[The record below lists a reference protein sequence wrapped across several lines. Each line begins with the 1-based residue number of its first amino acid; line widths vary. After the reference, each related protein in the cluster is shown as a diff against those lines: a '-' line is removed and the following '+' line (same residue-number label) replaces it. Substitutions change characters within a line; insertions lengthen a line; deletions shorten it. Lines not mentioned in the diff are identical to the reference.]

1 VSADTSASVLGEESP
16 LHSVQNDVGELWESF
31 WYNRALEMVKRF
43 EVIDHTADIGIAAY
57 GADLKEAFAN
67 AAYAL
72 FSLMVDLE
80 GVGDAS
86 CYDVEVTAEDR
97 AELLVAW
104 LNELIYLFE
113 VENVLFKRFE
123 IGELD
128 ETRLRASCY
137 GEKIDPERH
146 KMTLGVKAATYHML
160 QVKEECGEGV
170 GESERGF
177 RVQVLF
183 DI

>member
-1 VSADTSASVLGEESP
+1 MA
-16 LHSVQNDVGELWESF
+16 
-31 WYNRALEMVKRF
+31 KRF
-43 EVIDHTADIGIAAY
+43 EIIDHTADIGIAAY

-72 FSLMVDLE
+72 FSLMTDLE
-80 GVGDAS
+80 DVGDAL
-86 CYDVEVTAEDR
+86 CHDVGVTAGDRED
-97 AELLVAW
+97 LLVAW

-113 VENVLFKRFE
+113 VEKVLFKRFE
-123 IGELD
+123 IGELT
-128 ETRLRASCY
+128 ETRLKASCF

-146 KMTLGVKAATYHML
+146 KIKTAVKAATYHML
-160 QVKEECGEGV
+160 KVDEGD
-170 GESERGF
+170 GF

>member
-1 VSADTSASVLGEESP
+1 MA
-16 LHSVQNDVGELWESF
+16 
-31 WYNRALEMVKRF
+31 KRF

-80 GVGDAS
+80 DVGDAI
-86 CYDVEVTAEDR
+86 CHEVEVIAEERMD
-97 AELLVAW
+97 LLVAW

-113 VENVLFKRFE
+113 TENMLFKRFE
-123 IGELD
+123 IGELT
-128 ETRLRASCY
+128 ETRLRSSCY
-137 GEKIDPERH
+137 GEKIDPLHH
-146 KMTLGVKAATYHML
+146 KIKAAVKAATYHML
-160 QVKEECGEGV
+160 KIEEGD
-170 GESERGF
+170 GF

>member
-1 VSADTSASVLGEESP
+1 MA
-16 LHSVQNDVGELWESF
+16 
-31 WYNRALEMVKRF
+31 KRF

-57 GADLKEAFAN
+57 GEDLKEAFAN

-72 FSLMVDLE
+72 FSLMADLDGVD
-80 GVGDAS
+80 DAS
-86 CYDVEVTAEDR
+86 CHQVDVTAEDR
-97 AELLVAW
+97 SELLVAW

-123 IGELD
+123 IGKIE
-128 ETRLRASCY
+128 ETRLRARCY
-137 GEKIDPERH
+137 GEKIDTERH
-146 KMTLGVKAATYHML
+146 RIKLGVKAATYHML
-160 QVKEECGEGV
+160 KVEEGD
-170 GESERGF
+170 GF

>member
-1 VSADTSASVLGEESP
+1 MA
-16 LHSVQNDVGELWESF
+16 
-31 WYNRALEMVKRF
+31 KRF

-80 GVGDAS
+80 DVGDAI
-86 CYDVEVTAEDR
+86 CHEVEVISEDR
-97 AELLVAW
+97 MDLLVAW

-113 VENVLFKRFE
+113 TENMLLKRFE
-123 IGELD
+123 IGELT

-137 GEKIDPERH
+137 GEKIDPLHH
-146 KMTLGVKAATYHML
+146 KIKTAVKAATYHML
-160 QVKEECGEGV
+160 KIEEGD
-170 GESERGF
+170 GF

>member
-1 VSADTSASVLGEESP
+1 MAKG
-16 LHSVQNDVGELWESF
+16 
-31 WYNRALEMVKRF
+31 F
-43 EVIDHTADIGIAAY
+43 EIIDHTADIGIAAY

-72 FSLMVDLE
+72 FSLMVDIE
-80 GVGDAS
+80 EVGDTS
-86 CYDVEVTAEDR
+86 CHQVEVTAEDHS
-97 AELLVAW
+97 ELLVAW

-123 IGELD
+123 IGELS
-128 ETRLRASCY
+128 ETKLKAGCY
-137 GEKIDPERH
+137 GEKIAPERH
-146 KMTLGVKAATYHML
+146 KIKMGVKAATYHML
-160 QVKEECGEGV
+160 RVEEGD
-170 GESERGF
+170 GF

>member
-1 VSADTSASVLGEESP
+1 ME
-16 LHSVQNDVGELWESF
+16 
-31 WYNRALEMVKRF
+31 KRF

-57 GADLKEAFAN
+57 GANLREAFAN

-72 FSLMVDLE
+72 FSLMVDLDN
-80 GVGDAS
+80 VADAV
-86 CYDVEVTAEDR
+86 CYEAEVTAENRED
-97 AELLVAW
+97 LLVAW

-113 VENVLFKRFE
+113 VENVLFQRFE
-123 IGELD
+123 IDELS

-137 GEKIDPERH
+137 GERIDPERH
-146 KMTLGVKAATYHML
+146 KIKIAVKAATYHML
-160 QVKEECGEGV
+160 KVEERDGY
-170 GESERGF
+170 

>member
-1 VSADTSASVLGEESP
+1 MA
-16 LHSVQNDVGELWESF
+16 
-31 WYNRALEMVKRF
+31 KRF

-57 GADLKEAFAN
+57 GEDLKEAFAN

-72 FSLMVDLE
+72 FSLMADLDGVD
-80 GVGDAS
+80 DAS
-86 CYDVEVTAEDR
+86 CYQVDVTAEDR
-97 AELLVAW
+97 SELLVAW

-123 IGELD
+123 IGKIE
-128 ETRLRASCY
+128 ETRLRARCY
-137 GEKIDPERH
+137 GEKIDTERH
-146 KMTLGVKAATYHML
+146 RIKLGVKAATYHML
-160 QVKEECGEGV
+160 KVEEGD
-170 GESERGF
+170 GF

>member
-1 VSADTSASVLGEESP
+1 ME
-16 LHSVQNDVGELWESF
+16 
-31 WYNRALEMVKRF
+31 KRF

-57 GADLKEAFAN
+57 GANLREAFAN

-72 FSLMVDLE
+72 FSLMVDLDN
-80 GVGDAS
+80 VADAV
-86 CYDVEVTAEDR
+86 CYEAEVTAENRED
-97 AELLVAW
+97 LLVAW

-113 VENVLFKRFE
+113 VENVLFQRFE
-123 IGELD
+123 IDELS

-146 KMTLGVKAATYHML
+146 KIKIAVKAATYHML
-160 QVKEECGEGV
+160 KIEERDGY
-170 GESERGF
+170 

>member
-1 VSADTSASVLGEESP
+1 MDVLKM
-16 LHSVQNDVGELWESF
+16 
-31 WYNRALEMVKRF
+31 AKRF
-43 EVIDHTADIGIAAY
+43 EFIDHTADIGIAAY

-80 GVGDAS
+80 DVGAAI
-86 CYDVEVTAEDR
+86 CHEVEVIAEDR
-97 AELLVAW
+97 MDLLVAW

-113 VENVLFKRFE
+113 TENMLFKSFK
-123 IGELD
+123 IGELT
-128 ETRLRASCY
+128 ETRLRSSCY
-137 GEKIDPERH
+137 GEKIDPLRH
-146 KMTLGVKAATYHML
+146 KIKTAVKAATYHML
-160 QVKEECGEGV
+160 KIDKGD
-170 GESERGF
+170 GF

>member
-1 VSADTSASVLGEESP
+1 MG
-16 LHSVQNDVGELWESF
+16 
-31 WYNRALEMVKRF
+31 KRF

-67 AAYAL
+67 VAYGL

-80 GVGDAS
+80 GVGDDS
-86 CYDVEVTAEDR
+86 CHQVEVTAEDR
-97 AELLVAW
+97 SELLVSW

-113 VENVLFKRFE
+113 VESVLFKRFE
-123 IGELD
+123 ISELG
-128 ETRLRASCY
+128 ETRLRAMCY
-137 GEKIDPERH
+137 GERIDPQRH
-146 KMTLGVKAATYHML
+146 RIKVGFKAATYHML
-160 QVKEECGEGV
+160 RVE
-170 GESERGF
+170 GESEKGF

>member
-1 VSADTSASVLGEESP
+1 MA
-16 LHSVQNDVGELWESF
+16 
-31 WYNRALEMVKRF
+31 KRF
-43 EVIDHTADIGIAAY
+43 EVIDHTADIGITAY

-80 GVGDAS
+80 GVGDVS
-86 CYDVEVTAEDR
+86 CHEVEVTAEDR

-113 VENVLFKRFE
+113 VEDVLFKRFE
-123 IGELD
+123 IGELN

-146 KMTLGVKAATYHML
+146 KIKAGVKAATYHML
-160 QVKEECGEGV
+160 KVEERDV
-170 GESERGF
+170 GIQGGRAKDF